1 MFSLLILHIKSS
13 YKFSEQD
20 TAVSTLKKV
29 DGENNDV
36 STGNI
41 EANTDLTDTV
51 EDSGTENTISYEAF
65 KEMLEDQFEKLS
77 KNLSD
82 GFTKFDWVFIMNKVD
97 ACHCSYSV
105 SVPAILMID
114 CLLNLIDILNIPGQ
128 CGRMPMSRE
137 GGNKCKWGQ
146 QKKKFKRRREKEI
159 I

>member
-1 MFSLLILHIKSS
+1 MNECTKIVENDAEIEAHVKTNHKEIDKLEFKCSFCDNEFEVFSLLILHIKSS

-82 GFTKFDWVFIMNKVD
+82 GFTKFD
-97 ACHCSYSV
+97 
-105 SVPAILMID
+105 
-114 CLLNLIDILNIPGQ
+114 
-128 CGRMPMSRE
+128 
-137 GGNKCKWGQ
+137 
-146 QKKKFKRRREKEI
+146 
-159 I
+159 